1 MTRELLHFR
10 IFLISLFVFLF
21 TVFHINVRTQVV
33 SLGYEL
39 SESRADLE
47 SLKKKELELQL
58 QRERLM
64 SAKAVI
70 RLLQNPKFSSFKMP
84 LAHQIVHMKVSKSD

>member
-39 SESRADLE
+39 SELRSDLE
-47 SLKKKELELQL
+47 SLKKKELDLQL
-58 QRERLM
+58 QKERLM
-64 SAKAVI
+64 SAKAVLK
-70 RLLQNPKFSSFKMP
+70 LLHHPRFAAFKLP
-84 LAHQIVHMKVSKSD
+84 QPHQIINMKATGE